1 MCLSASNIVLV
12 CVCLVFA
19 QIVRAK
25 SCVNICVK
33 NFAKRGLKTFTMSMA
48 ACRASEMARPGWTG
62 AKRTENGR
70 ERDPQRGGLHLV
82 VVGYL
87 VASHICYLLQI
98 YFEKF
103 ISIFIY
109 FLCAVCVWAV
119 WCVSVLCVVCCGL
132 CAACVRLGLCFDY
145 FWHYAIF
152 GQLFCL
158 W

>member
-1 MCLSASNIVLV
+1 MYGIKNCVRVCASVSV
-12 CVCLVFA
+12 CANVSVCASVCLMFA

-33 NFAKRGLKTFTMSMA
+33 NFSKRGLKTFTMLLGYS
-48 ACRASEMARPGWTG
+48 ASETVIAGGWGGLCWYRCTRG
-62 AKRTENGR
+62 VASG
-70 ERDPQRGGLHLV
+70 ERWAVGGLHLV

-109 FLCAVCVWAV
+109 FSCA
-119 WCVSVLCVVCCGL
+119 
-132 CAACVRLGLCFDY
+132 LGLM
-145 FWHYAIF
+145 FWLFLALRNF
-152 GQLFCL
+152 WATVLFCM
-158 W
+158 